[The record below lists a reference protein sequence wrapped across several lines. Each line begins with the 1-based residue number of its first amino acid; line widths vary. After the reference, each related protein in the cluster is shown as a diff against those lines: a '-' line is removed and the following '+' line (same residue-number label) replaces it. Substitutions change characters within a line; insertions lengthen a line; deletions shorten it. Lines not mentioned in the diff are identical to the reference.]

1 MLRGS
6 LQRKLLAVVLL
17 TTLVAVLFALG
28 AMIGYDLRA
37 YHRGWV
43 DDLNAQAE
51 LLGRTTAPALE
62 FDDARVAREN
72 LSLLRLQPGIRSA
85 ALYSRSGKRENVS
98 QGMVEF
104 EAALLAVHAQ
114 IDRHLARS

>member
-6 LQRKLLAVVLL
+6 LQRKLLAVVLS

-62 FDDARVAREN
+62 FDDARVARDP
-72 LSLLRLQPGIRSA
+72 LQLAPQPER
-85 ALYSRSGKRENVS
+85 RRERDR
-98 QGMVEF
+98 
-104 EAALLAVHAQ
+104 ARHHHAVAVA
-114 IDRHLARS
+114 RHLGDLG